1 MKYCFSEIPRIY
13 FSFPSAEIEPEML
26 SAVEEVQK
34 TGELMSSA
42 AREFASDPCSSAKR
56 GNMVRNHSLLVVWS
70 GQQKRSS

>member
-1 MKYCFSEIPRIY
+1 
-13 FSFPSAEIEPEML
+13 ML

-56 GNMVRNHSLLVVWS
+56 GNMVRNHSLLVIWS

>member
-1 MKYCFSEIPRIY
+1 
-13 FSFPSAEIEPEML
+13 ML

-56 GNMVRNHSLLVVWS
+56 GNMVGDFFISTLRARSQLRSRSAVDCGTIVVCLP
-70 GQQKRSS
+70 